1 MSSRTVLAAVL
12 FVSAVVGSS
21 NGSQAQQQPAVP
33 QSALDAFAAT
43 PAVRMVWS
51 RFLGDIRSPSASLL
65 VAAVELQTSDRQ
77 MRGVRLE
84 PRHEG
89 DRPACDVWPY
99 IEWQLLCEQERP
111 RVYVEESALPSFI
124 EGTRLGAAGVA
135 GYTAVS
141 KTRSVRAGNVREGY
155 IILGYEFSGDAGA
168 ELADILTDAQQQ
180 LQQRP

>member
-1 MSSRTVLAAVL
+1 
-12 FVSAVVGSS
+12 
-21 NGSQAQQQPAVP
+21 
-33 QSALDAFAAT
+33 
-43 PAVRMVWS
+43 
-51 RFLGDIRSPSASLL
+51 
-65 VAAVELQTSDRQ
+65 VELQIPGQQ

-89 DRPACDVWPY
+89 DRPPCGGWPY

-111 RVYVEESALPSFI
+111 SVYVEESALPNFI

-141 KTRSVRAGNVREGY
+141 KTRSVSAGNVREGY

-168 ELADILTDAQQQ
+168 ELADILTDAQQR